1 MIYLVQIQ
9 IAVLTS
15 IYIVDCK
22 NRGSKKFA
30 LSFIFRLISNFLE

>member
-22 NRGSKKFA
+22 NRSSKKSA
-30 LSFIFRLISNFLE
+30 LSFIFRFISNFLE